1 MMAMPTRPKIYH
13 ITHVHNLAPIT
24 RAGLVWSDARRIK
37 SGVDCQVIGMSEIKR
52 RRLEELPVI
61 CHPGTRVGEY
71 VPFYFCPRSIMLYI
85 LHRGNHPDIVY
96 RQGQKPIV
104 HLQADL
110 FDTIA
115 WAQANSVRWAFSTV
129 NAGARYAE
137 FFCNVTDLSQ
147 INWDAVAQDD
157 FRSSETKEGK
167 QAEFLVFESFPWH
180 LVEKIGV
187 IDAEIASKAS
197 LAICKALH
205 HPIVN
210 IERTWY
216 F

>member
-1 MMAMPTRPKIYH
+1 MMTVPTRPKIYH
-13 ITHVHNLAPIT
+13 ITHINNLEFIT
-24 RAGLVWSDARRIK
+24 SAGLIWSDARRIK
-37 SGVDCQVIGMSEIKR
+37 NGVDCQVIGMSEIKQ
-52 RRLEELPVI
+52 RRLEELPVT
-61 CHPGTRVGEY
+61 CHHGTRVGEY

-85 LHRGNHPDIVY
+85 LHRGNHADISY

-137 FFCNVTDLSQ
+137 FFCDMADLNQ

-157 FRSSETKEGK
+157 FRSPETKEGK
-167 QAEFLVFESFPWH
+167 QAEFLIFESFPWN

-187 IDAEIASKAS
+187 MDAEIASKAS
-197 LAICKALH
+197 MAICEALH

-210 IERTWY
+210 VERTWY

>member
-1 MMAMPTRPKIYH
+1 MMTVPTRPKVYH
-13 ITHVHNLAPIT
+13 ITHINNIEFIT
-24 RAGLVWSDARRIK
+24 SAGLIWSDERRIK
-37 SGVDCQVIGMSEIKR
+37 NGVDCQVIGMSEIKQ
-52 RRLEELPVI
+52 RRLEELPVT

-85 LHRGNHPDIVY
+85 LHRGNHADISY

-137 FFCNVTDLSQ
+137 FFSDVAELHQ

-157 FRSSETKEGK
+157 FRSPETKEGK
-167 QAEFLVFESFPWH
+167 QAEFLIFESFPWN

-187 IDAEIASKAS
+187 IDAEIAGKAS
-197 LAICKALH
+197 VAICGALH

-210 IERTWY
+210 VERTWY